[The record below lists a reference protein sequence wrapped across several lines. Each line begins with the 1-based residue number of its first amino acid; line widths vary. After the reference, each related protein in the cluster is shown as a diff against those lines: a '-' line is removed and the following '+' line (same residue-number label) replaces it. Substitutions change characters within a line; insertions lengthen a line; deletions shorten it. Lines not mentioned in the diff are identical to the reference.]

1 MNPTTEMTSPNPNV
15 PHGGIVLAALYHFA
29 DFPDYTEKRESFKAK
44 MLELDIKGTILLA
57 SEGINGTVSGTP
69 GAVRQLLDFIRSD
82 ARFIGVE
89 VKESAYD
96 RHPFQRTKVKL
107 KRELISLGEDADPS
121 KVVGTYVN
129 PEDWNAL
136 LADPEVTLLDSR
148 NTYETH
154 IGMFKGAI
162 DPRIDNFKQLPDYVR
177 ANLDPKKN
185 KKIATFCTGGIRC
198 EKLTSWLKAEGFEE
212 VYHLKGGILK
222 YLEEVPA
229 EESLWEG
236 ECYVFDERVGVGHG
250 LEANRELSMCPACG
264 HALKPEDRQHEEY
277 VAETCCAF
285 CPDDKKQ

>member
-1 MNPTTEMTSPNPNV
+1 MNPTTDMTSPTPNV

-29 DFPDYTEKRESFKAK
+29 DFPDYAEKREAFKAK

-69 GAVRQLLDFIRSD
+69 DAVRQLLDFIRED
-82 ARFIGVE
+82 ARFSGLE
-89 VKESAYD
+89 VKESIYD

-107 KRELISLGEDADPS
+107 KKELISLGEDADPS
-121 KVVGTYVN
+121 KIVGTYVN
-129 PEDWNAL
+129 PQDWNAL

-162 DPRIDNFKQLPDYVR
+162 DPRTDNFKQLPAFVR

-222 YLEEVPA
+222 YLEEIPA

-264 HALKPEDRQHEEY
+264 HALKPEDRQHEDY